1 MVNEDSL
8 DKILRAEVFV
18 NTDGQL
24 QAAHMILGYKPISS
38 SFQVPKCVIK
48 SNDPCL
54 HRISVAIP
62 GFLLP
67 EGVLTLGGTLIIE
80 PVRADMLAIE
90 PIFEGIL
97 KVSLPPQQPIRV
109 ATSSRP
115 TNIKE
120 EEVVEVPD
128 SEVEFEVFNQALS
141 PKTTI
146 PDLRPPSSPTLDE
159 MGI

>member
-1 MVNEDSL
+1 M
-8 DKILRAEVFV
+8 
-18 NTDGQL
+18 
-24 QAAHMILGYKPISS
+24 
-38 SFQVPKCVIK
+38 PKCVIK

-67 EGVLTLGGTLIIE
+67 EGVLALGGTLIIE
-80 PVRADMLAIE
+80 PVRVDMLAIE

-97 KVSLPPQQPIRV
+97 KVSLPPQQPIRA

-115 TNIKE
+115 TNIKV